1 MQRQNEIHLKSWY
14 QSSRRKPL
22 VLRGA
27 RQVGK
32 STLVR
37 QFANDIG
44 LQLHEIN
51 LERQL
56 QLEPVFASLDI
67 NAIRMEIEAIL
78 KHPLSSEQGLLFL
91 DEIQATP
98 SALQALRYLYE
109 EIPSLPVIAAGSLL
123 EFTLS
128 DHSFSMP
135 VGRIEYHHLGPM
147 DFREFLAA
155 VDPGL
160 LEYLDRVHFGKSL
173 PITAHIN
180 LLNRYRHFLF
190 VGGMPEAVRTFVE
203 TGSLEAVSPIHR
215 SIIDTYEDDFA
226 KYARRDD
233 LVMLQRVF
241 RQIPRQVGKKVKYV
255 NYSREHRARDI
266 RKAINLLVKARTCT
280 EVHAS
285 HCTGVPLEAEVYET
299 VSKLLFLDVGLM
311 NHVCGMDWLSLQN
324 LDDLT
329 LVNEGAVA
337 EQAVGQHLAYRDGGL
352 AKPSL
357 VYWLREGRSNNAEV
371 DYVLSHGPDLFPVE
385 VKAGKQGTLRS
396 LHQFTMEKKC
406 RAAVRF
412 DLNQASL
419 LSAQTNMGCDLLSL
433 PLYAAS
439 ELPRLLSEYRRGT

>member
-1 MQRQNEIHLKSWY
+1 M
-14 QSSRRKPL
+14 
-22 VLRGA
+22 LRGA

-37 QFANDIG
+37 QVAKDLG

-56 QLEPVFASLDI
+56 QLEPVFSSLDMD
-67 NAIRMEIEAIL
+67 AIRMEIEAVL
-78 KHPLSSEQGLLFL
+78 KQPLSETKGLLFL

-98 SALQALRYLYE
+98 SALQALRYFYE
-109 EIPSLPVIAAGSLL
+109 EMPNLRVMAAGSLL

-147 DFREFLAA
+147 DFREFLTA

-160 LEYLDRVHFGKSL
+160 IHYLDEIQFDKPL
-173 PITAHIN
+173 PGTAHRN
-180 LLNRYRHFLF
+180 LLGRYRQFLF
-190 VGGMPEAVRTFVE
+190 VGGMPEAVQTFVE
-203 TGSLEAVSPIHR
+203 TGSLESVSLIHR
-215 SIIDTYEDDFA
+215 SIIDTYDDDFA
-226 KYARRDD
+226 KYARRGD
-233 LVMLQRVF
+233 LVLLQRLF
-241 RQIPRQVGKKVKYV
+241 RQIPRQVGKKMKYV

-266 RKAINLLVKARTCT
+266 RQALHLLLKARTCT
-280 EVHAS
+280 EIPAS
-285 HCTGVPLEAEVYET
+285 HCTGVPLEAEVHET

-311 NHVCGMDWLSLQN
+311 NHVCGMDWLALQA
-324 LDDLT
+324 LDDRT

-337 EQAVGQHLAYRDGGL
+337 EQAIGQHLAYREGGL
-352 AKPSL
+352 SKPSL

-371 DYVLSHGPDLFPVE
+371 DYVLSHGPDVFPVE

-396 LHQFTMEKKC
+396 LQQFIQQKEC

-412 DLNQASL
+412 DLNPPSL
-419 LSAQTNMGCDLLSL
+419 LSVNTPIAYDLLSL
-433 PLYAAS
+433 PLYAAT
-439 ELPRLLSEYRRGT
+439 ELKRLLDHYRRH